1 MIEIERVDHVGIR
14 VADGDRA
21 IAFYG
26 LLGFEVHH
34 RSNLDKVI
42 IIRNAEDVELNLICN
57 ADNANDDKNIL
68 IDVADKFPGLT
79 HLALRVASIKATIE
93 TLQEHAITITQG
105 PVAFEAGKDL
115 NSEMALGFSFDA
127 IKRAL
132 SIRNYRIYTSG
143 NIVAHVGIRAFSKRQ
158 RPAEAIE
165 TMPMG
170 KGTS

>member
-14 VADGDRA
+14 VADADRA

-68 IDVADKFPGLT
+68 MDVGDKFPGLT

-93 TLQEHAITITQG
+93 TLQQHAIAITQG
-105 PVAFEAGKDL
+105 PVAFEAGGHVSVFVRDPDRNVLELRGRAEDL
-115 NSEMALGFSFDA
+115 SDLPGVTVYQPEN
-127 IKRAL
+127 
-132 SIRNYRIYTSG
+132 
-143 NIVAHVGIRAFSKRQ
+143 
-158 RPAEAIE
+158 
-165 TMPMG
+165 
-170 KGTS
+170 

>member
-14 VADGDRA
+14 VADADRA

-57 ADNANDDKNIL
+57 ADNPNNDKNIL
-68 IDVADKFPGLT
+68 MDVGDKYAGLT

-93 TLQEHAITITQG
+93 TFNEHDIHITQG
-105 PVAFEAGKDL
+105 PVAFEAGGHVSVFVRDPDL
-115 NSEMALGFSFDA
+115 NVLELRG
-127 IKRAL
+127 RAEDL
-132 SIRNYRIYTSG
+132 SDLPGVTVYQPEN
-143 NIVAHVGIRAFSKRQ
+143 
-158 RPAEAIE
+158 
-165 TMPMG
+165 
-170 KGTS
+170 

>member
-42 IIRNAEDVELNLICN
+42 IIRNSEDVELNLICN
-57 ADNANDDKNIL
+57 ADNANADKNIL
-68 IDVADKFPGLT
+68 MDVGDKYAGLT

-93 TLQEHAITITQG
+93 TFNEHDIRITQG
-105 PVAFEAGKDL
+105 PVAFEAGGHVSVFVRDPDRNVLELRGREEDL
-115 NSEMALGFSFDA
+115 SGLPGVTV
-127 IKRAL
+127 
-132 SIRNYRIYTSG
+132 YRPE
-143 NIVAHVGIRAFSKRQ
+143 N
-158 RPAEAIE
+158 
-165 TMPMG
+165 
-170 KGTS
+170 

>member
-57 ADNANDDKNIL
+57 ANNANDDKNIL
-68 IDVADKFPGLT
+68 MDVADKFAGLT

-93 TLQEHAITITQG
+93 TCNEHDIHITQG
-105 PVAFEAGKDL
+105 PVAFEAGGHVSVFVRDPDL
-115 NSEMALGFSFDA
+115 NVLELRG
-127 IKRAL
+127 RAEDL
-132 SIRNYRIYTSG
+132 SDLPGVTVYQTEN
-143 NIVAHVGIRAFSKRQ
+143 
-158 RPAEAIE
+158 
-165 TMPMG
+165 
-170 KGTS
+170 